1 MICYDLIAGLPFS
14 LFRLVN
20 VIVIDP
26 LKRLIPGAVISH
38 IVGSMNQEGGWVKA
52 ANLSLMVGVAELSI
66 MLEKGVHS
74 ALLWREMKGSDS
86 VIQSLWRCLSYKEM
100 MERKRLVVC
109 WGQKW

>member
-38 IVGSMNQEGGWVKA
+38 IVGSMNQEGG
-52 ANLSLMVGVAELSI
+52 
-66 MLEKGVHS
+66 
-74 ALLWREMKGSDS
+74 
-86 VIQSLWRCLSYKEM
+86 
-100 MERKRLVVC
+100 
-109 WGQKW
+109 